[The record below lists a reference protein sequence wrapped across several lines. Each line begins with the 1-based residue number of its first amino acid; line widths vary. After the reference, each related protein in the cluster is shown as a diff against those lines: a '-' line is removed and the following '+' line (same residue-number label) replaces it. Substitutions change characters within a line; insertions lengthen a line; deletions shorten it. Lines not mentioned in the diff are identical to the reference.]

1 MTYRHET
8 VTTDEVVE
16 APATEPAPPPNATSV
31 NINVPPE
38 AGTTVDDSNGRVTV
52 DDGPTEVTIG

>member
-1 MTYRHET
+1 MTYRRET

-16 APATEPAPPPNATSV
+16 TPATEPAPPPNPTSV

-38 AGTTVDDSNGRVTV
+38 AGTTVDDSSGRVTV
-52 DDGPTEVTIG
+52 DDGPTEVNIG